1 MTVLKYILLS
11 LAIAVCLFFS
21 MLKRF
26 GWAHYHRWT
35 FFITKTEAKLSGQ
48 WLDKYLHY
56 HSGMYFVMALF
67 FLLYFFQAFHSA
79 LRFINLNFCLFQK
92 INKHHTIDC
101 IIIHNKYM
109 CIGCRK

>member
-67 FLLYFFQAFHSA
+67 FFLYFFQKPTYYNVGLH
-79 LRFINLNFCLFQK
+79 
-92 INKHHTIDC
+92 
-101 IIIHNKYM
+101 IIMVISWIHNQFYFKK
-109 CIGCRK
+109 IAADEFRDREV